1 MPSLNGRKIE
11 AMYRLYGPGPEGKT
25 CGECAN
31 CIRYSPT
38 DRRYWKCRLYGI
50 SGGESTDWR
59 QKWPACGMY
68 NRDSG
73 EIPVIEQL
81 KHAPRAV
88 MTRTECEGQ
97 TSMF

>member
-1 MPSLNGRKIE
+1 
-11 AMYRLYGPGPEGKT
+11 MYRLYGPGPEGKT
-25 CGECAN
+25 CGECEN

-38 DRRYWKCRLYGI
+38 DRHYWKCRLYGI
-50 SGGESTDWR
+50 SGGGSTDWR
-59 QKWPACGMY
+59 QKWPACGMFD
-68 NRDSG
+68 RESG

-88 MTRTECEGQ
+88 LMRTECDGQ